1 MISNLKLFMVLS
13 LSLLTA
19 CDSQE
24 QKKTTPVLPKVVI
37 APVLQQTIPIAMQFA
52 GTVRGNKEV
61 VIKPQVS
68 GYIVQQ
74 LFVDGSQ
81 VKTGTPLYQ
90 IDPRPFQANLN
101 AAKAQLKRDQAN
113 SSFWNKEVIR
123 YQQLSKKGFVSK
135 AKMDSVAARQKEFAA
150 AVLKDRAD
158 IEQSTLD
165 LEYCSITA
173 PFDGWI
179 QQTNVYKG
187 AVVSAQQT
195 ALTTLTSLDPIYVDF
210 QISRRDA
217 YTIQQLSIKGLGP
230 QKRSD
235 ITAKITL
242 PDNSTYP
249 QQGHVDYSSASFNP
263 DTDTMVVRAI
273 FPNQSIDHAHHYG
286 LALVLTPG
294 QYVPIILTVGQRPN
308 ALLIPQTALQ
318 ETQQGSFVYVLGK
331 NNTVTKRMLQK
342 GVAYQQYWVIE
353 KGLKA
358 GEQVISEGLQK
369 IRKSGIQVQ
378 PVKSETKKSS

>member
-1 MISNLKLFMVLS
+1 MITSLKLFMVLS
-13 LSLLTA
+13 LSFLTA
-19 CDSQE
+19 CDNRE
-24 QKKTTPVLPKVVI
+24 QKKITPALPKVVI
-37 APVLQQTIPIAMQFA
+37 APVLQQTIPITMQFA

-68 GYIVQQ
+68 GYIEQQ
-74 LFVDGSQ
+74 LFIDGSQ
-81 VKTGTPLYQ
+81 VKTGDPLYQ

-101 AAKAQLKRDQAN
+101 AAKALLKRDQAN
-113 SSFWNKEVIR
+113 LSFWNKEVIR

-195 ALTTLTSLDPIYVDF
+195 ALTTLTSLDPVYVDF

-230 QKRSD
+230 QKRSE

-242 PDNSTYP
+242 PDNSTYS

-263 DTDTMVVRAI
+263 DTDTMVVRAL
-273 FPNQSIDHAHHYG
+273 FPNQSIDHTHHSG
-286 LALVLTPG
+286 LALILTPG
-294 QYVPIILTVGQRPN
+294 QYVPIILTVGHRPD

-318 ETQQGSFVYVLGK
+318 ETQQGSFVYVLGE
-331 NNTVTKRMLQK
+331 NNKVAKRMLHK

-378 PVKSETKKSS
+378 PVKAETKKIS